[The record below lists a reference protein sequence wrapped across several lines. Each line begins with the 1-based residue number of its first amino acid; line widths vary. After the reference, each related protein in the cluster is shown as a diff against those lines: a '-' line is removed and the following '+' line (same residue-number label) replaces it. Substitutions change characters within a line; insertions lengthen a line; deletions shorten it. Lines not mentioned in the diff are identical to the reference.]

1 MKKLFYLLLLGLLVG
16 CSNDDE
22 PVVPS
27 GPARPPINKQ
37 DSLAIVAYYHAMK
50 CAEWKEPFHWDITDY
65 ETWGTIVGTL
75 DKEKNEYRVT
85 EIYVSDP
92 SYLPA
97 GYSLPPELGTL
108 SCLKSVIIW
117 GDERAAGEIP
127 KEIFNCPL
135 RYLCIIGKGF
145 SGTIPK
151 EIGKVSETLEWLEIS
166 NTSIGGE
173 IPDEIGSLH
182 KLDAQ
187 LLLVDNNFSGKVP
200 LCFRDLKVVTNLL
213 SNNFTEMDWRY
224 FTEDIGYVPH
234 LPNNRLS
241 GKIPSEVLETE
252 RWERYKHELGPQQQ
266 GYGFDNFQ

>member
-108 SCLKSVIIW
+108 SYLESVIIF
-117 GDERAAGEIP
+117 GDERAVGGIP
-127 KEIFNCPL
+127 KEVFNCPL